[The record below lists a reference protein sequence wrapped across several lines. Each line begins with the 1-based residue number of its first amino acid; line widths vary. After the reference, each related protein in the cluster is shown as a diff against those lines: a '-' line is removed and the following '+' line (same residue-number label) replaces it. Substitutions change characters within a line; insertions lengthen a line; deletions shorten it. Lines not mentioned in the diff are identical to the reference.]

1 MSYTYTT
8 KYFFMKVLQY
18 EMPEN
23 GKALAIAA
31 EPEVMYLTKDKL
43 NIFPLRISGNYH
55 KNFYLHN

>member
-1 MSYTYTT
+1 
-8 KYFFMKVLQY
+8 MKVLQY